1 MGKTYSTEYGIG
13 LRDEASQ
20 TIGNIQGK
28 IRELNKALKD
38 VAIGSQTFND
48 LKQELVAT
56 EGALSKAKEGIGR
69 YGQEQNK
76 LKNFIREER
85 MEQRQ
90 QTFMFNQ
97 LKDVAGTAAIGLS
110 LLGNVGGESM
120 KKLSGALNQ
129 GFIAF
134 QGLDFLLKGV
144 AGPWGIAISVIGGV
158 ASALLSFSQETSKAK
173 DELAK
178 LDVQLINILFRMGEV
193 SKEAKITVLEQQI
206 ASAQLRLLDLN
217 KASIDWVATM
227 KAAALGQI
235 GAVWKGVGTPAEVKQ
250 AEIAL
255 ATAREELQKFFKEL
269 EKGTKPAA
277 SKSIAEAFNFK
288 PVAAGIVT
296 STKHLDEFNKKIK
309 LTAQTV
315 KIEIP
320 AAWKEVQDET
330 DKIYNHMKDIS
341 VQTLTIITSAM
352 QVGFEAAFSGAAGAG
367 RTFLKSLA
375 NGFITM
381 VEGILIAAEANSMAK
396 AVVSWGTTLIA
407 DLPMLALGFAGLEA
421 ARAVIGSLHEGGN
434 IFYDAPPSQE
444 ALVRVRGQETIN
456 VQTPEQRGS
465 SGGITIVNNFYGPIS
480 DDEWVKKLVES
491 GLRKAGINDASDYFR
506 NNRGSLV
513 LS

>member
-20 TIGNIQGK
+20 TIGNIQTK
-28 IRELNKALKD
+28 IRDLNKSLKD

-48 LKQELVAT
+48 LKQELVST

-158 ASALLSFSQETSKAK
+158 ASALLSFSQESSKAK

-288 PVAAGIVT
+288 PVAAGIAICDKAT
-296 STKHLDEFNKKIK
+296 DRWKKNLD
-309 LTAQTV
+309 LTAKTV
-315 KIEIP
+315 KVEIP
-320 AAWKEVQDET
+320 AAWKDVQVET
-330 DKIYNHMKDIS
+330 DTLFNKMHDTA
-341 VQTLTIITSAM
+341 TLTFNTIADAM
-352 QVGFEAAFSGAAGAG
+352 KVGFQAAFSGAAGAG

-375 NGFITM
+375 DGFINM
-381 VEGILIAAEANSMAK
+381 IEAMIIAAEAAALAK
-396 AVVSWGTTLIA
+396 GIVSWGVTLIA
-407 DLPMLALGFAGLEA
+407 DLPMISLAFGILEG
-421 ARAVIGSLHEGGN
+421 ARAIIGQLHEGGS
-434 IFYDAPPSQE
+434 IFYNAPPTQE
-444 ALVRVRGQETIN
+444 AYVKVRGQETIN

-465 SGGITIVNNFYGPIS
+465 SGGVTIIVNNYGAIS
-480 DDEWVKKLVES
+480 DEECFKRIVES
-491 GLRKAGINDASDYFR
+491 GMRKAGVTSPVDYFR
-506 NNRGSLV
+506 NSRGNLA
-513 LS
+513 LT